1 MKVSLNWLSDY
12 VDIKSISPDE
22 LAHRLT
28 MAGLEV
34 KAIEKHDEA
43 GDTVF
48 EVEITTNRPDWLSHV
63 GIAREIGAVLNE
75 KINFPQ
81 YENPRSKQAG
91 LNVSVDIIDKDY
103 CPYYS
108 ACVLED
114 VRSGETPDFMK
125 KRLTAVGIRPVGFVV
140 DITNYVLLELGQP
153 LHAFDLERLS
163 GNKIIIRRA
172 KPGETITAINDAKY
186 DLTASGLVI
195 ADELKPIAV
204 AGVMGGKDSEV
215 HGGTKNILLESAFFE
230 PVYVR
235 LASRRLGLSSE
246 SSYRFERRVDPLGVD
261 LGRERAIYLIRKYGS
276 IGKISPVFS
285 SGEPPH
291 KPATI
296 ALKIK
301 DAEKSLGIP
310 IPAKRAASILK
321 SLELTIKKQTADT
334 LTVKVPSFR
343 SDLSRPIDLVEEIAR
358 IYGYDNIP
366 DTLPHMEPIY
376 AGEYPAFHAERI
388 ARECLVGSGFNE
400 VMTFSLID
408 DKVYESCGYAIKDGE
423 GKGINYTFVKNPQHK
438 ELRLMRP
445 SILPGLMQAIKHNIS
460 QGIENIQIFEI
471 GACYKGEAKGN
482 LPEEADKLASAMTGV
497 VDKNWKSR
505 GREASL
511 PELKGI
517 VEVMLERL
525 GITGFEFGV
534 ADYWFLEKGGT
545 VAVIK
550 NEKTLGVVGMCS
562 RAVLKHYDIETVVIA
577 AEFDMNALA
586 KASSFEKVFKPL
598 PRYPSSRRDIALLA
612 SSDVKAGAILEYI
625 RSFDAKLIRNAELFD
640 LYKGGQVPEG
650 KKSLAFSVEFQA
662 EDRTL
667 SSDEID
673 TLYRKLVSGLQKTF
687 QVTLR

>member
-1 MKVSLNWLSDY
+1 MKVSLDWLNDY
-12 VDIKSISPDE
+12 VDIKGLAPEE
-22 LAHRLT
+22 LARRLT

-34 KAIEKHDEA
+34 KAIEAHDEA
-43 GDTVF
+43 DDTVF
-48 EVEITTNRPDWLSHV
+48 EAEVTTNRPDWLSHI
-63 GIAREIGAVLNE
+63 GIAREIGAILNK
-75 KINFPQ
+75 KINFPET
-81 YENPRSKQAG
+81 ENSHSREPGPS
-91 LNVSVDIIDKDY
+91 VSVDIIDEDY

-125 KRLTAVGIRPVGFVV
+125 KRLAAVGIRPVNFIV

-163 GNKIIIRRA
+163 GNKIIVRRA
-172 KPGETITAINDAKY
+172 KPGETITAINDNKY

-195 ADELKPIAV
+195 ADESKPIAV

-215 HGGTKNILLESAFFE
+215 QGDTKNILLESAFFS
-230 PVYVR
+230 PVNVR
-235 LASRRLGLSSE
+235 ITSRRLGLSSE

-261 LGRERAIYLIRKYGS
+261 LGRERAIYLIREYGS

-285 SGEPPH
+285 SGEPPY
-291 KPATI
+291 KSTTI
-296 ALKIK
+296 TLDIK
-301 DAEKSLGIP
+301 DVEKSLGVRVL
-310 IPAKRAASILK
+310 AKQIASILK
-321 SLELTIKKQTADT
+321 SLELTIKKQTAET
-334 LTVKVPSFR
+334 LTVKAPSFR
-343 SDLSRPIDLVEEIAR
+343 ADLSRPVDLVEEIAR

-408 DKVYESCGYAIKDGE
+408 DKVYESCGYVVKDGH
-423 GKGINYTFVKNPQHK
+423 GKGIDHTFIKNPQHK

-445 SILPGLMQAIKHNIS
+445 SILPGLMQVIKHNMS
-460 QGIENIQIFEI
+460 QGIENIQVFEI
-471 GACYKGEAKGN
+471 GACYKGESQGS
-482 LPEEADKLASAMTGV
+482 LPEEKDKLASAMTGV
-497 VDKNWKSR
+497 VDKNWQSK

-525 GITGFEFGV
+525 GITGFEFGE
-534 ADYWFLEKGGT
+534 ADYWFLEKGAT
-545 VAVIK
+545 VSVIK
-550 NEKTLGVVGMCS
+550 DKETLGVIGMCS
-562 RAVLKHYDIETVVIA
+562 RGILKYYDIDAAVIA

-586 KASSFEKVFKPL
+586 NTSSFERVFKPL

-625 RSFDAKLIRNAELFD
+625 RSFNSKLIRNAELFD
-640 LYKGGQVPEG
+640 LYKGGQVPPG

-667 SSDEID
+667 ASDEID
-673 TLYRKLVSGLQKTF
+673 GLYRKLVSGLQKTF